1 MLHFLQ
7 HKVVIECIDQKCFQV
22 ENISIDTGADKNSS
36 EIYHTEKGHDMTR
49 TLLIAALSLT
59 TLMAQQSM
67 ASTTEGQFMKANNGS
82 ALNTSSNALSPSAV
96 ATADGLTGTYYAAQG
111 APQRFNFHVEN
122 GGQVQLA
129 SRHSAGAHNASY
141 RLNAM
146 VLDQQGQVVA
156 SSASDAQGN
165 FNIDSTLSAGHYTL
179 VVDGNT
185 TQSPSSSDSSY
196 EILTSM

>member
-1 MLHFLQ
+1 
-7 HKVVIECIDQKCFQV
+7 
-22 ENISIDTGADKNSS
+22 
-36 EIYHTEKGHDMTR
+36 MTR
-49 TLLIAALSLT
+49 TFLIAALSLT

-67 ASTTEGQFMKANNGS
+67 ASTTEGQFMKANNGA
-82 ALNTSSNALSPSAV
+82 ALNTTSNTLSPAAV
-96 ATADGLTGTYYAAQG
+96 ATAEGLTDTYYAAQG
-111 APQRFNFHVEN
+111 APHRFQFNVEN
-122 GGQVQLA
+122 DGQVQLV
-129 SRHSAGAHNASY
+129 SRHPAGAHNTAY

-165 FNIDSTLSAGHYTL
+165 FNIDSNLTAGQYTL